1 MKLRERLPGLMAAA
15 LLLALVVATWWAA
28 DYAQRAV
35 PLDPPRRL
43 THEPDA
49 WARQFVMLRS
59 DAQGVAIN
67 RLEGQA
73 MQHYPDDD
81 STEITQA
88 RAVGRQLDAPILI
101 GTSDMAIL
109 DQDGERLTLRGNAHV
124 HRNADAQTPSLQ
136 IDSDVL
142 TLWIAQDV
150 VSTDAPA
157 IVMRGASV
165 LRGTGM
171 RYDNKTKVLEVH
183 STVDARMAG
192 QDPAATGGQR

>member
-1 MKLRERLPGLMAAA
+1 MRLRERLPGLMAAA

-59 DAQGVAIN
+59 DAHGLAIN
-67 RLEGQA
+67 RLEGQT

-81 STEITQA
+81 STEVTQA
-88 RAVGRQLDAPILI
+88 HAVGRQPNAPVIT
-101 GTSDMAIL
+101 GTSDVAIL
-109 DQDGERLTLRGNAHV
+109 DQDGERLTLRGNARV
-124 HRNADAQTPSLQ
+124 HRNADAQTPPLQ
-136 IDSDVL
+136 IDSDTL
-142 TLWIAQDV
+142 TLWIPADV

-157 IVMRGASV
+157 VVVRGASV

-171 RYDNKTKVLEVH
+171 RYDNKTNVLEVH
-183 STVDARMAG
+183 SAVDARMAG
-192 QDPAATGGQR
+192 QDQVATGGQR